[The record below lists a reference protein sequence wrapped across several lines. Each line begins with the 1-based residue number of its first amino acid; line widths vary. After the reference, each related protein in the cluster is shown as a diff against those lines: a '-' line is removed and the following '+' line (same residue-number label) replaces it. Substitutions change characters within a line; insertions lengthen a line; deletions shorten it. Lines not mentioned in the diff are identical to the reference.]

1 MALVRPIVAALIAVA
16 LAAGVASAAPEAE
29 VTLAMR
35 QYTNE
40 NKIRVFVWHGRIATD
55 AAGEDVEVL
64 GRDCLTKDFRLYAGT
79 QSTPGGGYEVESA
92 QRTTPYNIVDVNSGT
107 TFRARWRDQ
116 LSDAIL
122 HRTPITVFY
131 SMQVPKRRAWKVIVN
146 PMPLYM
152 TLKGKP
158 IVLQVKRGGKWE
170 RFRTAKLVHK
180 PNYEYAGATNYEAM
194 FELPTRGLQV
204 RALVPTKS
212 VAPCYSGR
220 ATAPWRT

>member
-1 MALVRPIVAALIAVA
+1 MRLLALAGLVLALAGGVAA
-16 LAAGVASAAPEAE
+16 ASSQAD
-29 VTLAMR
+29 VTLSMR

-40 NKIRVFVWHGRIATD
+40 NKIRVFVWSGRTASG
-55 AAGEDVEVL
+55 ASGEDVEVL

-79 QSTPGGGYEVESA
+79 QTTPGGGWEVESA

-107 TFRARWRDQ
+107 TFRARWRGE
-116 LSDAIL
+116 LSNTIL
-122 HRTPITVFY
+122 HKTPITVFY
-131 SMQVPKRRAWKVIVN
+131 SMQIPKRRAWRVIVN

-158 IVLQVKRGGKWE
+158 VVLQRKRDGRWE
-170 RFRTAKLVHK
+170 RFRTAKLVLK
-180 PNYEYAGATNYEAM
+180 ANYEYGGATNYEAV
-194 FELPTRGLQV
+194 FELPKRGWQV
-204 RALVPTKS
+204 RALMPTTS